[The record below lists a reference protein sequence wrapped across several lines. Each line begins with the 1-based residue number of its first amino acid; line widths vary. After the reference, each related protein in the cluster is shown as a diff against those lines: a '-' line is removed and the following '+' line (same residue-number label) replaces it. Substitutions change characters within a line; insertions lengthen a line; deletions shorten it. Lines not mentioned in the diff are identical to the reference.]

1 MRTLAAIILF
11 PACFIGIFSALGLL
25 VSFLNGSEQLRN
37 ESFTV
42 LVFCGIAS
50 LAIKIFLYSTEGIT
64 ASDVRVQNLKKQEEK
79 ITEKEPTKIDY
90 PLETSIAGVTHAN
103 RDGSSRQIILEK
115 IDTLTELKLVPEP
128 LNEYDSNAIQVVSQ
142 CGCLGY
148 IPKDLAKNLIHQDIA
163 KLKAI
168 LIKKGTLDSGVL
180 WGKISI
186 TRRADDT
193 CNQQNFSNPTAQR
206 PLDTKISKIAHNKYV
221 EFKSPPEPLGYIE
234 QNAIPGKNLN
244 GHLRISREY
253 LLPAYFSIKESYN
266 DKPYHDQPIKN
277 KEIIE
282 AITDHLKNELEKLTD
297 LKLYPIQNMENAK
310 LLAWQ
315 EQVKLY
321 SDALDLFNSEVSIKE
336 IRTSNLYYEL
346 NFSNLISLIDE
357 IEGINEFKVNE
368 QITGHAINGLF
379 HGEVE
384 IISSNTNSYFKGMYV
399 NGLKNG
405 YGVEVSPSGD
415 IYEGDYVDGYRCGLG
430 RLKLADKTLTGIF
443 VNGKHYDQNLF
454 RDFQPPYF
462 WIGYNDELET
472 LIFVPRDGL
481 NKPGR
486 RSIFV
491 TKPVTWEVLE
501 VEATKLGT
509 PIRRHLESLPPSE
522 QELLLDRLE
531 SWKDDFKKN
540 GFKAIYSKILPYYI
554 EENFSLEE
562 YMGLIKHYS
571 PELRMAEKF
580 VLAGQDEQ
588 LKIITDLI
596 RHEDEEYDY

>member
-42 LVFCGIAS
+42 LVICGIAS
-50 LAIKIFLYSTEGIT
+50 LAIKIFLDSTEGIT
-64 ASDVRVQNLKKQEEK
+64 ASDARLPNLKKQEEK

-90 PLETSIAGVTHAN
+90 PLEISIAGVTHAN

-115 IDTLTELKLVPEP
+115 IDTPTELKLVPEP
-128 LNEYDSNAIQVVSQ
+128 LNEYDSNAIQIVSQ

-148 IPKDLAKNLIHQDIA
+148 IPKDLAKNLIRQDIA

-168 LIKKGTLDSGVL
+168 LIKKGILESGVY
-180 WGKISI
+180 WGKILI
-186 TRRADDT
+186 TPRADGAYA
-193 CNQQNFSNPTAQR
+193 QQDLSNPATQSPIDAEHSKTAY
-206 PLDTKISKIAHNKYV
+206 NKYT
-221 EFKSPPEPLGYIE
+221 EFELPLGYLE
-234 QNAIPGKNLN
+234 QSAMPGNNLN
-244 GHLRISREY
+244 GHLRVSREY
-253 LLPAYFSIKESYN
+253 LPPAYCSIKRSFN
-266 DKPYHDQPIKN
+266 DKPHHDKPIKN
-277 KEIIE
+277 KELIE
-282 AITDHLKNELEKLTD
+282 AIASYLKGELERLTD
-297 LKLYPIQNMENAK
+297 LKKYPIQNMENAK
-310 LLAWQ
+310 LMAWQ
-315 EQVKLY
+315 EEIKLY
-321 SDALDLFNSEVSIKE
+321 SDALNLFNSKVSIKA
-336 IRTSNLYYEL
+336 ISTSNLSYEL
-346 NFSNLISLIDE
+346 NFLNLINLIDE
-357 IEGINEFKVNE
+357 IEGIHEFKVNE
-368 QITGHAINGLF
+368 EITGYAINGLF

-384 IISSNTNSYFKGMYV
+384 TTSNNTNSYFKGVYI

-430 RLKLADKTLTGIF
+430 RLKLADRTLTGIF
-443 VNGKHYDQNLF
+443 VNGKHYDQSLF
-454 RDFQPPYF
+454 RDFQPPHF

-472 LIFVPRDGL
+472 LIFAPRDGL
-481 NKPGR
+481 NKPGC

-491 TKPVTWEVLE
+491 TKPVTWEVFE

-509 PIRRHLESLPPSE
+509 PLRRHLESLPPCE

-531 SWKDDFKKN
+531 SWKDDFQKN
-540 GFKAIYSKILPYYI
+540 GFKAIYSKILPYYV

-562 YMGLIKHYS
+562 YTGLIEHYN